1 MTILL
6 IITILLFVAY
16 AALLVYY
23 RRAWQANEE
32 YSMTSD
38 EYKDTDGADYTN
50 YTDAG
55 NDEVGMTN
63 IEEGT
68 ESPTFNIPHSP
79 FNISITI
86 IIPAR
91 NEEANIERC
100 LQSIVDQSYPAHLR
114 QIIVADD
121 FSTDGTADIVRSF
134 QGQNVSLLRL
144 ADHVTD
150 RLNSY
155 KKKAIELAVAQATG
169 TLIITTD
176 ADCTVPPGWLA
187 TCAAFYQQYRPA
199 FIAAPVLILPSPKR
213 EGPGVRLQP
222 IEIFQALDFMTLQ
235 GITGASVYK
244 KVHTMCNGA
253 NLAYERSAFYEVGG
267 FTGIDH
273 IASGDDMLLMHKIY
287 QRYPNRVLFLK
298 SKNAIVHT
306 EPVHTVKDF
315 LNQRIR
321 WASKADKYDD
331 KRIFWVLV
339 LVYLFNV
346 LLLLLPIASLVWPQK
361 YPIPNTQFPIPPITV
376 WLLLLCSKT
385 IIELYFLYPVAQFF
399 NNTKLLWWFPIAQP
413 FHILYTVIAGWL
425 GKFGSY
431 QWKGRKVR

>member
-32 YSMTSD
+32 YRMTSD
-38 EYKDTDGADYTN
+38 ESEDR
-50 YTDAG
+50 
-55 NDEVGMTN
+55 NDELRMTN
-63 IEEGT
+63 DEWGT
-68 ESPTFNIPHSP
+68 QSPTFHIPHSS
-79 FNISITI
+79 FVTQITI

-91 NEEANIERC
+91 NEEANIGRC

-114 QIIVADD
+114 QVIVADD
-121 FSTDGTADIVRSF
+121 FSTDNTAAIVQSF
-134 QGQNVSLLRL
+134 AGQNVHLLQL
-144 ADHVTD
+144 SDHITD

-187 TCAAFYQQYRPA
+187 TYTAFYQQYKPA
-199 FIAAPVLILPSPKR
+199 FIAAPVAILPSHVGK
-213 EGPGVRLQP
+213 GPGVRLQP

-244 KVHTMCNGA
+244 KIHTMCNGA

-298 SKNAIVHT
+298 SKNAIVQT
-306 EPVHTVKDF
+306 EPVHTIKEF

-346 LLLLLPIASLVWPQK
+346 LLLLLPIASLVWPPK
-361 YPIPNTQFPIPPITV
+361 YPIPNSQFPIPPITV

-385 IIELYFLYPVAQFF
+385 IIELYFLCPVAQFF